1 MGSRQNER
9 GMKRHRCSNLNQV
22 EVSEV
27 GQGGRKPC
35 LGGGWREFVETWGDP
50 FPHLGGA
57 YTSVFVIIH
66 SVEHLCFMY
75 FSICMSYFA
84 IKDCKKKCQERQHNY
99 CHLALSSF
107 KGQCMMLTSPLTWV
121 LLNKNLREGSSA
133 D

>member
-35 LGGGWREFVETWGDP
+35 LGGGWREFVETWGDL

-66 SVEHLCFMY
+66 SVEHLCFTY

-84 IKDCKKKCQERQHNY
+84 IKDCKKKNAKRDN
-99 CHLALSSF
+99 
-107 KGQCMMLTSPLTWV
+107 TIIVTWIFHR
-121 LLNKNLREGSSA
+121 LRVSA
-133 D
+133 